1 MIKRLINYFR
11 RMYNLLEVTK
21 SLSRGAGTKN
31 YHNID
36 TTDPMTWEFSGFSQN
51 GEDGLLDY
59 LINQLKVS
67 DKYFFEIGSSTG
79 VENNTTWLAIARRFS
94 GLMIEGSLEQVNRSR
109 QFINQFSIGVD
120 VVNKFVDE
128 KNAQDV
134 VALSDTKTPDVFSID
149 IDGND
154 YYIVKSLF
162 DLDFRPKIVVVEYNS
177 AFGPNH
183 SKTIIYDKHMLVRN
197 GNYMDYS
204 EESRL
209 YYGVSI
215 GGWKN
220 YFDKIGYKFITVD
233 SNGVNAVFVDPNC
246 FDSDFLDQ
254 IKGNNFQEN
263 FFQKRLFRSS
273 WESQFKKIE
282 HLGFFDI

>member
-1 MIKRLINYFR
+1 MIRRVINFFR

-21 SLSRGAGTKN
+21 ALSRGAASRN
-31 YHNID
+31 YHNTI
-36 TTDPMTWEFSGFSQN
+36 TNDPMTWEFSGFSQN
-51 GEDGLLDY
+51 GEDGLLDF
-59 LINQLKVS
+59 LINKLKVS
-67 DKYFFEIGSSTG
+67 EKNFLEIGSSTG
-79 VENNTTWLAIARRFS
+79 VENNTTWLAIAKRFS
-94 GLMIEGSLEQVNRSR
+94 GVMIEGSKEQVNRSR
-109 QFINQFSIGVD
+109 QFIDQFSIGVE
-120 VVNKFVDE
+120 VINQWVNAD
-128 KNAQDV
+128 NANEV
-134 VALSDTKTPDVFSID
+134 IALLHSSTPDVFSID

-162 DLDFRPKIVVVEYNS
+162 DLELRPKIVVVEYNS
-177 AFGPNH
+177 AFGPEQ
-183 SKTIIYDKHMLVRN
+183 SKSIIYDKHMIVRN
-197 GNYMDYS
+197 GKNMDYS

-233 SNGVNAVFVDPNC
+233 SNGVNAIFVDPNC

-263 FFQKRLFRSS
+263 FFQKRLFKSS
-273 WESQFKKIE
+273 WESQFRKIE